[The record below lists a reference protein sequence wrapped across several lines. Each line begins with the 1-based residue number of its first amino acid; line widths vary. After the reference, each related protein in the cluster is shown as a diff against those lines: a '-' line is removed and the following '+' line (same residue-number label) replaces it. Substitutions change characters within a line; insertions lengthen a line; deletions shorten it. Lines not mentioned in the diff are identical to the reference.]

1 MDDFWPK
8 SKAIVL
14 VFSCK
19 IAPKSKSLFY
29 SSEERVMKMD
39 EFGQKVRLKSWYL
52 HQKLPQS
59 QNLYF
64 AVEKKEW

>member
-14 VFSCK
+14 IFSSN

-29 SSEERVMKMD
+29 SCEERVMKMD
-39 EFGQKVRLKSWYL
+39 DFWPKSKAIVL
-52 HQKLPQS
+52 IFSSKIAPKSKPLFVS
-59 QNLYF
+59 
-64 AVEKKEW
+64 